1 MNKLHLFTKKNVCM
15 LFIFTL
21 LFTSFGTVTA
31 PKAEA
36 AVTASGYVYYTSD
49 KDLFRIKTDGTG
61 AALIMED
68 FDFPGTALNR
78 GGKYLYYLSYSGSST
93 LMRLP
98 IDGTATEDE
107 VFYNDVLHY
116 SIVNGTL
123 YYMTSAG
130 KIYSVSANAAAVSE
144 AKQIADKADTD
155 FEEFKIIDGKIYY
168 NTVRNGRSTWVASK
182 AVTGAGQ
189 VQHIAAGAIE
199 QDHHIQTTANSVNII
214 VNTKPEE
221 QFYSLDCIVLYSVP
235 KKGGAAKALNLN
247 APIDANAAYSGIWAT
262 NTYYL
267 FNKDIRLDS
276 EGHFNYNTGKGYL
289 LNTSGKTFSLHSTGV
304 YDLANV
310 GTDKVAFIDAADKG
324 YVATIKNNKVI
335 SKKNLNIS
343 KLHSVYNIM
352 SGGKIA
358 STIFF
363 GDNASYLLKSDLS
376 VQKIPGLNW
385 DYMELN
391 EGVDGIYYINDD
403 SKDAGYGQLFHLSS
417 DGKTASKL
425 SEQSI
430 GRVLLVAKQ

>member
-1 MNKLHLFTKKNVCM
+1 MNKLHLFTKKNVCF

-21 LFTSFGTVTA
+21 LFTSFDTVTA

-49 KDLFRIKTDGTG
+49 NDLFRIKTDGTG

-68 FDFPGTALNR
+68 FDVPSTALNR
-78 GGKYLYYLSYSGSST
+78 GGKYLYYLSYNGSTT
-93 LMRLP
+93 LLRLP

-107 VFYNDVLHY
+107 IFYNDVLHY

-189 VQHIAAGAIE
+189 VQYIAAGAIE

-247 APIDANAAYSGIWAT
+247 APIDANAAYSGRWAT

-304 YDLANV
+304 YGVANV
-310 GTDKVAFIDAADKG
+310 GTDKIAFIDSANKG

-343 KLHSVYNIM
+343 KLYSVYNIM

-376 VQKIPGLNW
+376 VQKIPGLNG
-385 DYMELN
+385 DFMRIN
-391 EGVDGIYYINDD
+391 DDIDGIYYINDD

-417 DGKTASKL
+417 DGKTATML
-425 SEQSI
+425 SEQTIS
-430 GRVLLVAKQ
+430 RVLLVAKQ